1 MEKKAFIIRNAAKIG
16 DGERRELTFL
26 ANSGNPMAD
35 GYTVDLETLWVRDP
49 DTNEQTLVKSLD
61 KETRKNFVPLLVD
74 HNWSVES
81 KVGQVRGLWL
91 TDEGLVAC
99 ATVAQTVKG
108 DDILTLAKDDMLDTY
123 SITVGYSEQP
133 GKDAVIHNAQ
143 LLEISTVWLGN
154 DETTKLL
161 SVNQAKEENMQT
173 SEVKANELTADEA
186 AKLQSQIDQL
196 TATVKGLTKDDDDDA
211 DKGDDKGADAP
222 APATDANAADKVAEN
237 ARVVKNAR
245 PAVVQSVNSKANSW
259 LATPEADHAFAQALI
274 NNRTENAMT
283 AFGRIAKMNGV
294 TGDAVLPSSVENVLF
309 KAWSDSDNLLSTFR
323 TSTNKRMTLHAAVA
337 NGDSGRAH
345 GHTKG
350 AQKVDQDLNI
360 VNRNVAVRAIY
371 KKLPLD
377 LQDLVDDTDGSLLK
391 FRAEELASR
400 VSDEIARGALIG
412 DGRGSAA
419 NGVFVDGRG
428 LHAIATDIAGSD
440 AYAKSVA
447 TEVKVAPTETLYVKV
462 HKALARV
469 KGAKKVVVLP
479 EGGIEELMLATNA
492 NGMPLLAVGTTPE
505 IAFPNV
511 KFFEAEWMNGAAY
524 DVIAYAD
531 QSYVVIGDGQQRVIT
546 DFDLNTNRD
555 LMLVER
561 YVGGSLYGYHVAA
574 GVKTAASAG
583 ASH

>member
-16 DGERRELTFL
+16 DGDKRELTFL

-35 GYTVDLETLWVRDP
+35 GYTVDLETLRVRDP
-49 DTNEQTLVKSLD
+49 DTNELVLVKSLD

-123 SITVGYSEQP
+123 SITIGYSEQP

-154 DETTKLL
+154 DETTKLI
-161 SVNQAKEENMQT
+161 SVNQTKEENMHN

-196 TATVKGLTKDDDDDA
+196 TETVKGLTKDDDED
-211 DKGDDKGADAP
+211 DDKGADAP
-222 APATDANAADKVAEN
+222 EATTDANAADKVAEN
-237 ARVVKNAR
+237 ARVVKNDR
-245 PAVVQSVNSKANSW
+245 PVVVQSVTSKANNW

-283 AFGRIAKMNGV
+283 AFGRVAKMNGV
-294 TGDAVLPSSVENVLF
+294 TGDALLPSSVENVLF
-309 KAWSDSDNLLSTFR
+309 KAWSDSDSLLSTFR

-337 NGDSGRAH
+337 TGDTGRAH

-350 AQKVDQDLNI
+350 TQKVDQDLNI

-412 DGRGSAA
+412 DGRSAGA
-419 NGVFVDGRG
+419 TSVFADGRG
-428 LHAIATDIAGSD
+428 LHSIAADIAASD

-447 TEVKVAPTETLYVKV
+447 TEVKVAPTDSLYVKV

-511 KFFEAEWMNGAAY
+511 KFFEAEWMSQAAY
-524 DVIAYAD
+524 DVIAYTD

-574 GVKTAASAG
+574 GVKATASAG
-583 ASH
+583 NSR